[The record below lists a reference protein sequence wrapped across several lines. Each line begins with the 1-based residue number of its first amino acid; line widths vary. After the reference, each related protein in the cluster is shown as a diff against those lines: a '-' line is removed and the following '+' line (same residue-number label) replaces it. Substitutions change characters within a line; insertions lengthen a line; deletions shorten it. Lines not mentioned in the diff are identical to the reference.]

1 MEKSVEILP
10 YSKKYLELWES
21 LVENS
26 NNGTLY
32 HTQKFL
38 DYHGEGR
45 FENFHHLLALDGKI
59 TALIP
64 GCVTKSEAGK
74 TFVSYAGASFGG
86 FVVPEEFGLSDA
98 DVLVCAFLRYLR
110 EKKFKR
116 VDITLPP
123 LFFNRRQNHHM
134 DFILSR
140 EGFGF
145 KKREITSV
153 ITLNYPN
160 DDVLATFDP
169 ACRRA
174 IKKALALG
182 VEVRNDDSAESYHAY
197 YHILEKNLGL
207 RHNVKPV
214 HTVDEMLDIK
224 RRFPDRVFLF
234 TAHAQEKMIAGIW
247 LIKANRDASVAF
259 YISHRQDYQAMRP
272 TNLLYYE
279 TLLKV
284 LSWNQKYYDL
294 GLFTVDMKPNYGLG
308 RFKESFAAQ
317 GIFRD
322 YFRKDFN

>member
-160 DDVLATFDP
+160 DDDKQRFTIGKNNGTLQSSTKIGNLIEIHGEGGKGIDWTQGCVALHNKDMDVLF
-169 ACRRA
+169 
-174 IKKALALG
+174 KL
-182 VEVRNDDSAESYHAY
+182 
-197 YHILEKNLGL
+197 
-207 RHNVKPV
+207 
-214 HTVDEMLDIK
+214 VDEDTPVTIVGSLKSLKEIM
-224 RRFPDRVFLF
+224 
-234 TAHAQEKMIAGIW
+234 QEYG
-247 LIKANRDASVAF
+247 
-259 YISHRQDYQAMRP
+259 Q
-272 TNLLYYE
+272 
-279 TLLKV
+279 
-284 LSWNQKYYDL
+284 QKD
-294 GLFTVDMKPNYGLG
+294 
-308 RFKESFAAQ
+308 
-317 GIFRD
+317 
-322 YFRKDFN
+322 